1 MSPLSGQTRQ
11 ILQDTPLARRLLRG
25 VSLCAGTLAIAAVLA
40 VSPPAGGSARAE
52 ATQAA
57 DAAAFADIRIGGDIS
72 AFTLDN
78 GLEVVVIPD
87 RRAPVVTHM
96 VWYKVGAADE
106 PEGMSG
112 IAHFLEHLMF
122 KGTKA
127 YPGNTFSQ
135 RIAAIGGQENAFTSQ
150 DYTAYFQRVAREHLG
165 EMMEM
170 EADRMQNLVL
180 SDEVVLPERDVVLE
194 ERRQRVDSDP
204 GSMLSETLDSM
215 LFVNHPY
222 GTPVIGWPDEISAL
236 DRQDAIAFY
245 DRFYTPNNAI
255 LVVAGDVTADEVRK
269 LAAETYGKVP
279 RRAEPGA
286 RERAKA
292 QVLPGTREVTYSDPR
307 VNQPNMRKAWVVP
320 SYNTADGNEAAA
332 LQVLSEVLGG
342 GSTSRLYRELVIDK
356 GVASSAG
363 SWYNS
368 GALDD
373 STFMIYAVPAD
384 GTGLQDLGA
393 ASLDV
398 LKQVAR
404 EGITAEELER
414 AKKSLLSSAR
424 YAQDSQSTLAR
435 IFGASLTTGGTIEE
449 IRNWPSTISSVT
461 ADDVKAAAAAHLASL
476 PVTAYLRGPE
486 QAVAAPAD
494 AAPQEPAAAQEVQQ

>member
-1 MSPLSGQTRQ
+1 MSPLSGQTRH
-11 ILQDTPLARRLLRG
+11 ILQDTPLACRLLRS
-25 VSLCAGTLAIAAVLA
+25 VSACAGTLAVAAMLA
-40 VSPPAGGSARAE
+40 VAPLAGATAQT
-52 ATQAA
+52 TQAA
-57 DAAAFADIRIGGDIS
+57 DAAAFADIRIGGDMS

-96 VWYKVGAADE
+96 IWYKVGAADE

-127 YPGNTFSQ
+127 YPGNTFSR

-269 LAAETYGKVP
+269 LAEETYGKVA

-286 RERAKA
+286 RERAKV
-292 QVLPGTREVTYSDPR
+292 QVLPGAREVTYSDPR

-320 SYNTADGNEAAA
+320 SYNTATGNEAAA

-356 GVASSAG
+356 GVASTAG

-384 GTGLQDLGA
+384 GIGLQDLGE

-398 LKQVAR
+398 LKRVASD
-404 EGITAEELER
+404 GITAEELER
-414 AKKSLLSSAR
+414 AKKSLLSSAL

-449 IRNWPSTISSVT
+449 VRNWPSTISSIT

-476 PVTAYLRGPE
+476 PITAYLRGPE
-486 QAVAAPAD
+486 QAAAASAD